1 MMGVN
6 HHDTHPLTGYYVTDD
21 FLYEELLKMKALNIN
36 CIRTSHYPP
45 VPEFLNMTDEL
56 GFYVIDEADMESHG
70 FNTRNIGGAGSFVA
84 GDVDPAWPCNRPDW
98 KPMFIER
105 LSRMVERDKNHAS
118 VIMWSCGNESNYAT
132 EL

>member
-1 MMGVN
+1 MREIVINSEGELLINGSPVKMMGVN

-56 GFYVIDEADMESHG
+56 GFYVVDEADM
-70 FNTRNIGGAGSFVA
+70 
-84 GDVDPAWPCNRPDW
+84 
-98 KPMFIER
+98 
-105 LSRMVERDKNHAS
+105 
-118 VIMWSCGNESNYAT
+118 
-132 EL
+132 